1 MSWRDWIRTVEIEPA
16 VDAADPAACGVQV
29 GVLLRAGC
37 RVFGISLDEDH
48 AGLPVIAELSP
59 LLRPYGG
66 VFDVELRGDTDP
78 RACAALAAAG
88 ADSVTFPFEQTVDLP
103 AVVAAARAHGLQVGV
118 SYSAASDPHTVAAH
132 AADADLVRCPDGELA
147 LAERLEAVHT
157 LARALPAG
165 AVVQV
170 AGGVDASNVRAYY
183 EAGARVLVVGGAI
196 FERED
201 LPRAYRRL
209 VSALA

>member
-37 RVFGISLDEDH
+37 RVFGIALDEEH
-48 AGLPVIAELSP
+48 TALPLISELSP

-66 VFDVELRGDTDP
+66 VFDVALRGDTEP
-78 RACAALAAAG
+78 HVCAALAAAG
-88 ADSVTFPFEQTVDLP
+88 ADSVTFPFDQTVDLP
-103 AVVAAARAHGLQVGV
+103 ALVAAARAHGLQVGI
-118 SYSAASDPHTVAAH
+118 STTAESDPAAVAAR

-147 LAERLEAVHT
+147 LAERLEAVHS

-165 AVVQV
+165 CVIQV
-170 AGGVDASNVRAYY
+170 GGGVDASNVRAYY

-209 VSALA
+209 VAALA